1 VVVPLSEANQPYP
14 GKPGDCEEQAAIGD
28 DPAVPALAGDA
39 FPPGLLDIW
48 ADPEVRRLAV
58 RRAGDPDL
66 AEDALQQAVCA
77 VAQIGN
83 LGRIKD
89 LKAYFCRVLINEVY
103 HLRGQLAAARACVPL
118 TEVTEARLRGR
129 PSDEAT
135 AVLTGL
141 MARTWLDR
149 FRAQRDRLRASV
161 PGRSSQPSRY
171 RDLIVA
177 VAENILVATVDGSI
191 SQADSNERLQAAFP
205 EWFGQPGAA
214 ANTCHQHLSRARRD
228 VQALLQG
235 IVSRDDL
242 IGDYNSAS
250 GGKSA
255 G

>member
-1 VVVPLSEANQPYP
+1 MSEANQPYP

-39 FPPGLLDIW
+39 FPPELLDIW

-77 VAQIGN
+77 VAQMGN

-118 TEVTEARLRGR
+118 TEVTEARISGR
-129 PSDEAT
+129 PSDEAAMVA
-135 AVLTGL
+135 AV
-141 MARTWLDR
+141 MATTWQER
-149 FRAQRDRLRASV
+149 FSARRGRLRASV

-177 VAENILVATVDGSI
+177 VAERVLLAAFDGGV
-191 SQADSNERLQAAFP
+191 SQADSNEALQAAFP

-235 IVSRDDL
+235 LVGRDEL
-242 IGDYNSAS
+242 IDDYNSTSGGES